1 MRTRDVKHS
10 GNRDV
15 EVAMV
20 DGQAAEARRDCRHA
34 VVGALA
40 RDDLL
45 LRRAAACVVVVVQ
58 KLDDRIVRLGAGVR
72 VEHALQPPRRE
83 FDQLFG
89 KLDCR
94 SVRLVAEQ
102 VIKRQLGKLA
112 SGGIDETLL
121 AEAQRHA
128 P

>member
-1 MRTRDVKHS
+1 
-10 GNRDV
+10 
-15 EVAMV
+15 
-20 DGQAAEARRDCRHA
+20 
-34 VVGALA
+34 
-40 RDDLL
+40 
-45 LRRAAACVVVVVQ
+45 
-58 KLDDRIVRLGAGVR
+58 
-72 VEHALQPPRRE
+72 RE

-112 SGGIDETLL
+112 SGGIDEALL

-128 P
+128 PQSRKSLDVLGSGFVVNARAPSAYDDERPQLLVQAGVGVRMEHARCINCLAGS